1 MAMIIII
8 LKKPNDHKSKR
19 MKKGYKTKVMVGN
32 TVTMRRLWQ
41 QQPKGWKEGP
51 KMKVM
56 TWNTLTMR
64 RLGWQWPKEW
74 KEDPKTKAIV

>member
-1 MAMIIII
+1 
-8 LKKPNDHKSKR
+8 
-19 MKKGYKTKVMVGN
+19 VMVGN
-32 TVTMRRLWQ
+32 IVTMRRLWQ

-64 RLGWQWPKEW
+64 RVGWQWPKEW

>member
-1 MAMIIII
+1 
-8 LKKPNDHKSKR
+8 
-19 MKKGYKTKVMVGN
+19 VMVGN
-32 TVTMRRLWQ
+32 IVTMRRLWQ

-64 RLGWQWPKEW
+64 RVGWQWPKEW
-74 KEDPKTKAIV
+74 KEDP